1 MPGARLD
8 DRRRQRLRGDKPID
22 RAGRRQRARLD
33 ADHLPIG
40 RTRGGVIGFRGQHLR
55 AGGGQ
60 PRFRLR
66 HVGARDLA
74 DVEAVA
80 GLAKLLL
87 QHLDVAALQIEDRGV
102 ADQVHVGGGG
112 VEQHGL
118 LGQPQRLA
126 RGRHQLLGLPGPA
139 RGPKAVEQRSA

>member
-1 MPGARLD
+1 MDSAR
-8 DRRRQRLRGDKPID
+8 QHRG
-22 RAGRRQRARLD
+22 
-33 ADHLPIG
+33 
-40 RTRGGVIGFRGQHLR
+40 
-55 AGGGQ
+55 AGGGK

-66 HVGARDLA
+66 DVGARDFA

-126 RGRHQLLGLPGPA
+126 RGGHQLLGLPRPA
-139 RGPKAVEQRSA
+139 ARCRSR

>member
-1 MPGARLD
+1 MDSAVSICG
-8 DRRRQRLRGDKPID
+8 
-22 RAGRRQRARLD
+22 
-33 ADHLPIG
+33 
-40 RTRGGVIGFRGQHLR
+40 

-66 HVGARDLA
+66 HVGARHFA

-80 GLAKLLL
+80 GLAQLLL

-126 RGRHQLLGLPGPA
+126 RGGHQLLRLPGPA
-139 RGPKAVEQRSA
+139 GGAKAVEQRSA